1 MGTSQRLY
9 EIHEVLGTG
18 SFGSVYRAELYGS
31 AGFRKSLALK
41 LLHPDRASSPDIL
54 RRLRDEARLL
64 AHVAHP
70 GIVQVFDLVRLDGQ
84 WTVIM
89 EHVPGA
95 SLRELVGLG
104 TVPVICA
111 VQIMER
117 IAEALDAAHNA
128 KDGDKPLELVHR
140 DIKPS
145 NVLVTGDGS
154 VKLVDF
160 GVALANAD
168 VREANTDEL
177 FFGAP
182 EYMAPE
188 RWHFTDTPAA
198 DVYALGAVMYELITG
213 ELLGRTSANLA
224 KHCDIIEDA
233 SGRLFRLESREL
245 RELVE
250 RMLAYEP
257 EERPSPRE
265 VALACKQLIP
275 SLPGPWL
282 RDWSEREVH
291 RAVALRLPIHNDPL
305 VGRLLAE
312 TSDDE
317 LTAVLSSKPTRLMA
331 GLRLG
336 VLAVMALF
344 AVLAW
349 WAVREASEQDESPD
363 ATMAQAA
370 PAPPPRSSIAQPTEP
385 TELTEPVA
393 TSTSATASVRTVGDA
408 RQVFLVRDGRRHSPG
423 LLPVGTYDIE
433 AHFDGGWVLAGHVEL
448 SEDATI
454 TIDCDSKQTLCRLQ

>member
-1 MGTSQRLY
+1 MIRRPTIVLLLMAAGCGTTWQAIDADGDGFSRQEGDCWDAL
-9 EIHEVLGTG
+9 EGPAG
-18 SFGSVYRAELYGS
+18 SG
-31 AGFRKSLALK
+31 
-41 LLHPDRASSPDIL
+41 
-54 RRLRDEARLL
+54 
-64 AHVAHP
+64 
-70 GIVQVFDLVRLDGQ
+70 LDGSDIHPSATEIFYDGIDQ
-84 WTVIM
+84 DCD
-89 EHVPGA
+89 GA
-95 SLRELVGLG
+95 DDYD
-104 TVPVICA
+104 
-111 VQIMER
+111 Q
-117 IAEALDAAHNA
+117 
-128 KDGDKPLELVHR
+128 DGDGWVPDGQGGLATLGVP
-140 DIKPS
+140 DSGQLPS
-145 NVLVTGDGS
+145 GDCW
-154 VKLVDF
+154 D
-160 GVALANAD
+160 D
-168 VREANTDEL
+168 T
-177 FFGAP
+177 
-182 EYMAPE
+182 
-188 RWHFTDTPAA
+188 TQTPA
-198 DVYALGAVMYELITG
+198 DFEVVPSDL
-213 ELLGRTSANLA
+213 
-224 KHCDIIEDA
+224 EDA